1 MPKDAHLYAA
11 ALIGAYCVQMDRFTA
26 AHLTHWPA
34 WVYKMY
40 DAVSM
45 ASESEITMYSL
56 EKVKKWYRLLFVE
69 GFLIVFSDLFF
80 CICLLWNLEYQ
91 LSCLSFYRSC

>member
-11 ALIGAYCVQMDRFTA
+11 ALISAYCVQMDRFTA

-45 ASESEITMYSL
+45 TSVSEITMWSL
-56 EKVKKWYRLLFVE
+56 EKVKKWYPLLYIE
-69 GFLIVFSDLFF
+69 GFFKLYLVI
-80 CICLLWNLEYQ
+80 Y
-91 LSCLSFYRSC
+91 SFEFLYCGT